1 MNMGNTLF
9 YNDVLVMIVVC
20 DTQIDRKNKI

>member
-1 MNMGNTLF
+1 MNMANTLF

-20 DTQIDRKNKI
+20 DTQIYRKNKI

>member
-20 DTQIDRKNKI
+20 DIQIDRKNKI

>member
-1 MNMGNTLF
+1 MNMANTLF

-20 DTQIDRKNKI
+20 DIQIDRKNKI

>member
-1 MNMGNTLF
+1 MNMANTLF